1 MSDAEFH
8 GKSDPEEPALRWAT
22 RLDAGDLTGVETEE
36 LEAWLRADPTHE
48 WRLAHYRQFYAKLHG
63 TLPAMAAEGVLP
75 REPVTRQRR
84 HGWLAVASMVA
95 MLVLGVAWWWQRPV
109 EHFTLIGRRQT
120 LVSADGTRVDLNA
133 SSELSVR
140 FMRDRRIARL
150 LRGEAAFQVSPDAK
164 RPFFVETPTGT
175 LQVTGTWF
183 NVRLPS
189 PDRMEVSV
197 LEGRVEV
204 QPVDQAGL
212 RLPIPPTLTAGD
224 QLHFNAATRELHRRR
239 PAAIE
244 NVVAWRE
251 GKVVFQGTR
260 LGDATEFFATYH
272 GREITVARDVAALEL
287 GGRYTLDDLDQ
298 FLDSLTQ
305 ALPVRILR
313 QSSGRID
320 VVHGG
325 AK

>member
-1 MSDAEFH
+1 MSNAEFH
-8 GKSDPEEPALRWAT
+8 EKSDPEDPALRWAT
-22 RLDAGDLTGVETEE
+22 RLDAGDLTGVETAE
-36 LEAWLRADPTHE
+36 LEAWLRTDPTHG
-48 WRLAHYRQFYAKLHG
+48 WRLAHYRHFYAQLHG
-63 TLPAMAAEGVLP
+63 TLPALAAEGLLP
-75 REPVTRQRR
+75 HAPVRR
-84 HGWLAVASMVA
+84 PRRTGWLVAASMVA
-95 MLVLGVAWWWQRPV
+95 LLVFGFAWWWQRPV
-109 EHFTLIGRRQT
+109 EHFTPAGRRQT
-120 LVSADGTRVDLNA
+120 LVLADGTRADLNA

-140 FMRDRRIARL
+140 FMRDRRVVRL

-175 LQVTGTWF
+175 VQVTGTWF

-189 PDRMEVSV
+189 SDRMEVSV

-204 QPVDQAGL
+204 QPVDQTGL
-212 RLPIPPTLTAGD
+212 RLPIPPTLTVGD

-251 GKVVFQGTR
+251 GKVVFQGMR
-260 LGDATEFFATYH
+260 LRDAVVYFAAYH
-272 GREITVARDVAALEL
+272 GREITVTRDVAALEL

-305 ALPVRILR
+305 ALPVQILR

-320 VVHGG
+320 VVRGE
-325 AK
+325 AR